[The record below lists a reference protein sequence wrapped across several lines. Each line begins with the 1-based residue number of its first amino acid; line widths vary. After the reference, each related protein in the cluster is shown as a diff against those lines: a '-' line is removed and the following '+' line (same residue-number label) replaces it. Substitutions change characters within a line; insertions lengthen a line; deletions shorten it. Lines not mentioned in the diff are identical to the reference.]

1 MGQLYNALTELV
13 PEHDPELIEGFERLE
28 EHLSR
33 ILDEDQMQAY
43 ATHVRNTGSLPV
55 FGALTAEDREELPR
69 ELQAIASTVLQYNSI
84 ATEIRR
90 VAALLRQ
97 RDEAELVYDRR

>member
-13 PEHDPELIEGFERLE
+13 PERDPELTEGFERLE
-28 EHLSR
+28 EHLGR

-43 ATHVRNTGSLPV
+43 AAHIRNTGSVPV
-55 FGALTAEDREELPR
+55 FGALPPGDREELPPK
-69 ELQAIASTVLQYNSI
+69 LQEVASTVLQYNAI

-97 RDEAELVYDRR
+97 RDEAELVHERR